1 MESYCL
7 CECFSVGFARFC
19 LALLGFTWFETFAWL
34 CLALLG
40 FTWFETFVGLIIL
53 PKMSVS
59 SRRGA
64 LLGAQRPFKGEDLF
78 SWRKDPALLV
88 PPWGKNERLVEARRY
103 CFAKMSVSSRRGAPF
118 GAQRP
123 FKREDLFS
131 WRKDPALLATPW
143 GQNEALLWGAPMG
156 CYLGVLG
163 VKMNVSSMRDA
174 IILQK

>member
-1 MESYCL
+1 MGS
-7 CECFSVGFARFC
+7 SG
-19 LALLGFTWFETFAWL
+19 AWL

-40 FTWFETFVGLIIL
+40 FTWFETFVG
-53 PKMSVS
+53 
-59 SRRGA
+59 A
-64 LLGAQRPFKGEDLF
+64 
-78 SWRKDPALLV
+78 SWAKT
-88 PPWGKNERLVEARRY
+88 ERLAEAKRY
-103 CFAKMSVSSRRGAPF
+103 YFATISVSSRRGAPL

-123 FKREDLFS
+123 VKREDLFS